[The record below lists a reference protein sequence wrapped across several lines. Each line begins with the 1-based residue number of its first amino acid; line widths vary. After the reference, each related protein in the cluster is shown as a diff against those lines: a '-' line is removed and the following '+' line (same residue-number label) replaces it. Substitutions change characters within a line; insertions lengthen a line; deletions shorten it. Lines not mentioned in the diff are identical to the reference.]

1 MLLAYQGE
9 AEGATRLLDQAC
21 ENIWLRNIW
30 APIYWVRAHP
40 LVDGAIQL
48 ATQSQHPT
56 LSKDVI
62 RRLRDGIASSKS
74 SRGLSP
80 EARVV
85 ISDLCSIARSNGWT
99 PEQLLVA
106 VKDACYSSP
115 EISSLTTTS
124 ERETV
129 LARIVSACINEFYNP
144 RAG

>member
-1 MLLAYQGE
+1 
-9 AEGATRLLDQAC
+9 
-21 ENIWLRNIW
+21 
-30 APIYWVRAHP
+30 V
-40 LVDGAIQL
+40 IQL

-80 EARVV
+80 EARAV
-85 ISDLCSIARSNGWT
+85 IADLCLIARSNNWT

-106 VKDACYSSP
+106 VKDACYTSP

-129 LARIVSACINEFYNP
+129 LARIVSACITEFYNP
-144 RAG
+144 RTD

>member
-1 MLLAYQGE
+1 VFARDRRSCWASRPSLP
-9 AEGATRLLDQAC
+9 
-21 ENIWLRNIW
+21 NIWLRNIW
-30 APIYWVRAHP
+30 DTIYYLVQP
-40 LVDGAIQL
+40 SPVDGVITL
-48 ATQSQHPT
+48 ATQSSHPA
-56 LSKDVI
+56 LSKDLVK
-62 RRLRDGIASSKS
+62 RLRDGIASSRT

-85 ISDLCSIARSNGWT
+85 ISDLCRVARSNSWT

-129 LARIVSACINEFYNP
+129 LARIVSGCINEFYNP
-144 RAG
+144 RAD